1 MLKHSIQEQLI
12 LHEGISLIPYK
23 CPADK
28 WTIGV
33 GRNLEGTGL
42 YEFEQKR
49 ILGTYGLTKQEVIDI
64 LKVRGITQDEAL
76 YMLNNDI
83 AIIKAELENDYK
95 WFNLLD
101 EVRQKVII
109 DMRFNLGSAG
119 FAGFKNMIQQLELE
133 NYQKAAEEM
142 KNSRWYLQVKTRA
155 DRLIKMMATGQ
166 DYEL

>member
-23 CPADK
+23 CSAGK

-33 GRNLEGTGL
+33 GRNLEDTGL
-42 YEFEQKR
+42 YEFEKKR
-49 ILGTYGLTKQEVIDI
+49 LLGTYELTRQEVIDI
-64 LKVRGITQDEAL
+64 LQHRYITQEEAL
-76 YMLNNDI
+76 YMLDNDI
-83 AIIKAELENDYK
+83 RVIKAELENNYK

-109 DMRFNLGSAG
+109 DMRFNLGNAG
-119 FAGFKNMIQQLELE
+119 FAGFRNMIRQLELG

-142 KNSRWYLQVKTRA
+142 KNSKWYSQVKTRA
-155 DRLIKMMATGQ
+155 DRLFKMMLTGQ